1 MNQEQAKVKLAEII
15 KQTYNIEGTLILM
28 SLGEDDNNF
37 YFDVCDIPKG
47 HELDKQ
53 SYYKYSISPPWFIN
67 KQTGNANINWGIPPE
82 VLKSLEKWNTQ
93 YSSSQKTHRIAARP
107 NYAFDKR

>member
-82 VLKSLEKWNTQ
+82 VLKSLEK
-93 YSSSQKTHRIAARP
+93 
-107 NYAFDKR
+107 